1 MWLRKSAGAATDL
14 DDSEATLEIIAEDV
28 TERRALED
36 QFRQA
41 QKMEAV
47 GRLAGGVAH
56 DFNNLLMVVSGYTEV
71 LLEELDQNDP
81 LLVKVQAIQQAAD
94 RATTLTRQLLAFS
107 RKQLL
112 ELKVVDVNSIV
123 ADMERLLRPLIGE
136 NIDLTTKLTP
146 NVGHTR
152 ADAGQLEQVIMNLV
166 VNAKDAMPDG
176 GRIVIQTSEADPD
189 TARREHSLIEPGTY
203 ILLSVSDTGAGMDRE
218 TQSRI
223 FEPFFTT
230 KEKGKGTGLGL
241 STVYGIV
248 KQSGGLI
255 FAHSDPG
262 CGTNFRISLPRVPD
276 PAAVPGMDKHPQG
289 PTGGS

>member
-1 MWLRKSAGAATDL
+1 M
-14 DDSEATLEIIAEDV
+14 E
-28 TERRALED
+28 ALE
-36 QFRQA
+36 
-41 QKMEAV
+41 
-47 GRLAGGVAH
+47 
-56 DFNNLLMVVSGYTEV
+56 
-71 LLEELDQNDP
+71 QNDP

-176 GRIVIQTSEADPD
+176 GRILIQTANVHLDDSY
-189 TARREHSLIEPGTY
+189 RREHTY
-203 ILLSVSDTGAGMDRE
+203 IHPGPYVMLSVSDTGCGIDKE
-218 TQSRI
+218 TLARI
-223 FEPFFTT
+223 LEPFFTT
-230 KEKGKGTGLGL
+230 
-241 STVYGIV
+241 
-248 KQSGGLI
+248 Q
-255 FAHSDPG
+255 
-262 CGTNFRISLPRVPD
+262 
-276 PAAVPGMDKHPQG
+276 
-289 PTGGS
+289 